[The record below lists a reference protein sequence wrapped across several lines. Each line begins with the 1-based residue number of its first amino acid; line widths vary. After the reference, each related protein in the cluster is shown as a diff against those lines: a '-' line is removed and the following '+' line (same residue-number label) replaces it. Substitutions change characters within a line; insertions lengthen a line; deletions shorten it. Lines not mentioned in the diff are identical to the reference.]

1 MTDRIE
7 QTKAFLFQRFNESH
21 YYADH
26 KADKDYRLEHTMRV
40 VNLGEQIALAEGLDV
55 EALVIACLLH
65 DVSYC
70 EEFNKKEDWLNH
82 GRRAAAIARPFL
94 ESLELEPEKIQEIC
108 YGIAIHV
115 DDKADFE
122 GERTPLAISIGDADN
137 LDRFDVYRIYETL
150 EAKAFSKMSLCDK
163 KEMVKN
169 SLTKLEKYRL
179 MELGTKFATELWR
192 ERLDFYIVFYQKL
205 LAQLEASTY
214 PNGKQEATN

>member
-1 MTDRIE
+1 M
-7 QTKAFLFQRFNESH
+7 
-21 YYADH
+21 
-26 KADKDYRLEHTMRV
+26 
-40 VNLGEQIALAEGLDV
+40 
-55 EALVIACLLH
+55 
-65 DVSYC
+65 
-70 EEFNKKEDWLNH
+70 KKEDWLNH

-163 KEMVKN
+163 KETVKN

-205 LAQLEASTY
+205 FSQLNLSEY
-214 PNGKQEATN
+214 PAAA

>member
-7 QTKAFLFQRFNESH
+7 QAKAFLIRKFDESQYFMEH
-21 YYADH
+21 PEN
-26 KADKDYRLEHTMRV
+26 KAYRLEHSMRV
-40 VNLGEQIALAEGLDV
+40 ANLGEQIARAEGLDV

-70 EEFNKKEDWLNH
+70 EFFRGIEVWHDH

-94 ESLELEPEKIQEIC
+94 ESLGLEPEKIQEIC

-137 LDRFDVYRIYETL
+137 LDRFDAYRIYETL
-150 EAKAFSKMSLCDK
+150 EAKAFSKMSLGEK
-163 KEMVKN
+163 KETVT
-169 SLTKLEKYRL
+169 SVLEKLDRYIK
-179 MELGTKFATELWR
+179 MELGTDFATSLWV
-192 ERLDFYIVFYQKL
+192 ERIGFYQTFYQKL
-205 LAQLEASTY
+205 LAQLDASEY
-214 PNGKQEATN
+214 PIAE